1 MQRFEARLKALCPLS
16 KQQGVFAS
24 EAAVALL
31 LTRPTLEQEPMLV
44 LTRRATHLRTH
55 AGEIAFPGGKWEPGD
70 TDLAATALRESW
82 EEINIPTNNVE
93 LIATLPSSSTRR
105 GTVVTPYIG
114 WIDSLEGLI
123 PNADEL
129 DRVFSVP
136 LSYLQQDPRIRT
148 DVFIGNGR
156 KRRIPVYEYAGFTIW
171 GFTAAVIVQLLN
183 SGFDTIIDTQCA
195 RSDERIFSG

>member
-16 KQQGVFAS
+16 RQQGFFS
-24 EAAVALL
+24 NQAAVALL
-31 LTRPTLEQEPMLV
+31 LTRPQHQQEPALV
-44 LTRRATHLRTH
+44 LTRRAAHLRTH
-55 AGEIAFPGGKWEPGD
+55 AGEIAFPGGMWEPSD
-70 TDLAATALRESW
+70 SDLAATALRESW
-82 EEINIPTNNVE
+82 EEINIPTANVE
-93 LIATLPSSSTRR
+93 LFATLPRSSTRR

-148 DVFIGNGR
+148 DVFICNGR
-156 KRRIPVYEYAGFTIW
+156 KRRIPVYEYAGYTIW

-183 SGFDTIIDTQCA
+183 GGFDAMIDSECS
-195 RSDERIFSG
+195 RSDEQVFSD